1 MMHVTQHTLPVNRF
15 YSHVRAHNW
24 LGAAID
30 FLIVVLGVYVAM
42 WAGDMQSAR
51 QQRQRTAKVV
61 DALRQDLRD
70 SLAVVKVFD
79 DAIEKGVSGFDA
91 ARQRGEMPP
100 PVFLRISGSDVPPRS
115 PCQGVLQE
123 QLAEVIEP
131 ALLFELCFYYDERDG
146 LGQKYVRYAVFLENE
161 ILPRMKQDPQVF
173 YIDGGK
179 RLAPAFEAHM
189 DRLQEWRRDSAVL
202 REWSRCL
209 DGRLSEPSSPGRTCR
224 PTVGGTV
231 HVGGAKQ
238 GP

>member
-1 MMHVTQHTLPVNRF
+1 MAVNRF

-30 FLIVVLGVYVAM
+30 FVIVVLGVYLAM
-42 WAGDMQSAR
+42 WAGDIQSAR

-61 DALRQDLRD
+61 DALRQDMRD
-70 SLAVVKVFD
+70 SLAVEKVFD
-79 DAIEKGVSGFDA
+79 DGLENAFTDFA
-91 ARQRGEMPP
+91 TARQRGETPP

-115 PCQGVLQE
+115 PCQGVLQQ

-161 ILPRMKQDPQVF
+161 ILPRMKQDSRVF
-173 YIDGGK
+173 YVDGGK

-189 DRLQEWRRDSAVL
+189 DRLQEWRRDTAVL

-209 DGRLSEPSSPGRTCR
+209 DGRLSAPSSPGPSCR
-224 PTVGGTV
+224 PPVGGTM
-231 HVGGAKQ
+231 HVSGGERRQ
-238 GP
+238 